1 MLNRDINFFSTYVGQ
16 KKEKKNQ
23 NIYIYT
29 LTTFLTVLIL
39 GTLAWNTV
47 NLFIVNDQIKVID
60 AKLNDPTIQSQIKES
75 EVVNSKLNI
84 LALF

>member
-60 AKLNDPTIQSQIKES
+60 AKLNDPTIQSQIKE
-75 EVVNSKLNI
+75 
-84 LALF
+84 